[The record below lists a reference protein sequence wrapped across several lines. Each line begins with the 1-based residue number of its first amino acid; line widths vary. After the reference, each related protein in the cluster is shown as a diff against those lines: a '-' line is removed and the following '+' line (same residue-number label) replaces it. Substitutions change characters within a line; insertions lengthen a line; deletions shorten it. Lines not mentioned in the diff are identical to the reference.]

1 MLRII
6 DLAIL
11 LLCLRRARC
20 IKLGPAPTFVNR
32 IHILP
37 FKEPAQ
43 GSAGLLDGART
54 MLILT
59 RDTRNNTIRIGEDIE
74 IKVLDIRGGKVRIGI
89 EAPDDWEI
97 LREELIES

>member
-1 MLRII
+1 
-6 DLAIL
+6 
-11 LLCLRRARC
+11 
-20 IKLGPAPTFVNR
+20 
-32 IHILP
+32 
-37 FKEPAQ
+37 
-43 GSAGLLDGART
+43 